1 MVASGVRLIDEPEEA
16 LDPRERA
23 LLRIARVLLGGAL
36 ANGAVLVFLL
46 LLALAGGLGLLP
58 GVFTTAQNLLAGS
71 LELAPA
77 ARWLSSLCCCWWT
90 AACCWC

>member
-71 LELAPA
+71 LELAPDSA
-77 ARWLSSLCCCWWT
+77 LAIVIMLLLVT